1 MKIAS
6 NIYFKVFSVITIF
19 YGIFFNYFILL
30 FFLTIACLLI
40 YRSNNKYIYIIISC
54 FFITFFLFDIII
66 KTKHPNSAYITKTEI
81 EYEVNEHYGYHPKK
95 NRKFN
100 EEIYYKNNLFK
111 KNNYTINNFGHR
123 KVGNSTKIIDNCIIF
138 HGGSNIFGQ
147 SLNDN
152 ETLPFYVKSSLNNK
166 YNVFNFAFNGY
177 GPHQFLSK
185 LENNYIEELS
195 SCSNSIIIYL
205 FIADHIGRTAGK
217 RSWGDKSPRYV
228 LQKKELIQKG
238 FFSNYPYKIIMKIR
252 KNFRNSKTLSLF
264 FNLDKVS
271 KKDKKVLLEI
281 LKQIELEVKKKF
293 NKSEFIYIIWNN
305 HNFALSEINKFFKNS
320 SYIIVDDLNL
330 SENIKNNMIHG
341 DNHPTREY
349 NFIVAKELEKK
360 IKINK
365 NE

>member
-1 MKIAS
+1 MKITN
-6 NIYFKVFSVITIF
+6 NIYFKVFSILTIF

-30 FFLTIACLLI
+30 FFLTIACFLI
-40 YRSNNKYIYIIISC
+40 YRANNKYIYIIISC

-123 KVGNSTKIIDNCIIF
+123 KIENSTKIIDNCIIF

-152 ETLPFYVKSSLNNK
+152 ETLPFYVKSSLNNR
-166 YNVFNFAFNGY
+166 YNVFNFGFNGY

-195 SCSNSIIIYL
+195 SCSNSIIIYQVKK
-205 FIADHIGRTAGK
+205 DHIGRTAGK
-217 RSWGDKSPRYV
+217 RSWGDKSPRYIF
-228 LQKKELIQKG
+228 KDNKLIQKG
-238 FFSNYPYKIIMKIR
+238 FFSDFPFKIIMKLR
-252 KNFRNSKTLSLF
+252 KNFRHSQV
-264 FNLDKVS
+264 FNIIHNVES
-271 KKDKKVLLEI
+271 VNEKDKQLYLSI
-281 LKQIELEVKKKF
+281 LKQIEKVSKEKFKKTR
-293 NKSEFIYIIWNN
+293 FIYIIWDDIHIKHDELND
-305 HNFALSEINKFFKNS
+305 FF
-320 SYIIVDDLNL
+320 NL
-330 SENIKNNMIHG
+330 SENVKISKLNIDENVKSNKIPG
-341 DNHPTREY
+341 DNHPTKDF
-349 NFIVAKELEKK
+349 NLIIAKELKK
-360 IKINK
+360 LIF
-365 NE
+365 

>member
-1 MKIAS
+1 MKITN
-6 NIYFKVFSVITIF
+6 NIYFKVFSILTIF

-30 FFLTIACLLI
+30 FFLTIACFLI
-40 YRSNNKYIYIIISC
+40 YRANNKYIYIIISC

-123 KVGNSTKIIDNCIIF
+123 KIENSTKIIDNCIIF

-152 ETLPFYVKSSLNNK
+152 ETLPFYVKSSLNNR
-166 YNVFNFAFNGY
+166 YNVFNFGFNGY

-217 RSWGDKSPRYV
+217 RSWGDKSPRYIF
-228 LQKKELIQKG
+228 KDNKLIQKG
-238 FFSNYPYKIIMKIR
+238 FFSDFPFKIIMKLR
-252 KNFRNSKTLSLF
+252 KNFRNSRV
-264 FNLDKVS
+264 FNIIHNVES
-271 KKDKKVLLEI
+271 VNKKDKQIYLSI
-281 LKQIELEVKKKF
+281 LKQIEKISKKNLK
-293 NKSEFIYIIWNN
+293 KLDLFI
-305 HNFALSEINKFFKNS
+305 
-320 SYIIVDDLNL
+320 
-330 SENIKNNMIHG
+330 
-341 DNHPTREY
+341 
-349 NFIVAKELEKK
+349 
-360 IKINK
+360 
-365 NE
+365 

>member
-1 MKIAS
+1 MKITN
-6 NIYFKVFSVITIF
+6 NIYFKVFSILTIF

-30 FFLTIACLLI
+30 FFLTIACFLI
-40 YRSNNKYIYIIISC
+40 YRANNKYIYIIISC

-123 KVGNSTKIIDNCIIF
+123 KIENSTKIIDNCIIF

-166 YNVFNFAFNGY
+166 YNVFNFGFNGY

-217 RSWGDKSPRYV
+217 RSWGDKSPRYIF
-228 LQKKELIQKG
+228 KDNKLIQKG
-238 FFSNYPYKIIMKIR
+238 FFSDFPFKIIMKLR
-252 KNFRNSKTLSLF
+252 KNFRNSRV
-264 FNLDKVS
+264 FNIIHNVES
-271 KKDKKVLLEI
+271 VNKKDKQIYLSI
-281 LKQIELEVKKKF
+281 LKQIEKISKKKI
-293 NKSEFIYIIWNN
+293 KKTRFIYIIWDDIHIKHDELND
-305 HNFALSEINKFFKNS
+305 FF
-320 SYIIVDDLNL
+320 NL
-330 SENIKNNMIHG
+330 SENVKISKLNIDENVKSNKIPG
-341 DNHPTREY
+341 DNHPTKDF
-349 NFIVAKELEKK
+349 NLIIAKELKK
-360 IKINK
+360 LIF
-365 NE
+365 

>member
-1 MKIAS
+1 MKITN
-6 NIYFKVFSVITIF
+6 NIYFKVFSILTIF

-30 FFLTIACLLI
+30 FFLTIACFLI
-40 YRSNNKYIYIIISC
+40 YRANNKYIYIIISC

-123 KVGNSTKIIDNCIIF
+123 KIENSTKIIDNCIIF

-152 ETLPFYVKSSLNNK
+152 ETLPFYVKSSLNNR
-166 YNVFNFAFNGY
+166 YNVFNFGFNGY

-217 RSWGDKSPRYV
+217 RSWGDKSPRYIF
-228 LQKKELIQKG
+228 KDNKLIQKG
-238 FFSNYPYKIIMKIR
+238 FFSDFPFKIIMKLR
-252 KNFRNSKTLSLF
+252 KNFRHSQV
-264 FNLDKVS
+264 FNIIHNVES
-271 KKDKKVLLEI
+271 VNEKDKQLYLSI
-281 LKQIELEVKKKF
+281 LKQIEKVSKEKFKKTR
-293 NKSEFIYIIWNN
+293 FIYIIWDDIHIKHDELND
-305 HNFALSEINKFFKNS
+305 FF
-320 SYIIVDDLNL
+320 NL
-330 SENIKNNMIHG
+330 SENVKISKLNIDENVKSNKIPG
-341 DNHPTREY
+341 DNHPTKDF
-349 NFIVAKELEKK
+349 NLIIAKELKK
-360 IKINK
+360 LIF
-365 NE
+365 